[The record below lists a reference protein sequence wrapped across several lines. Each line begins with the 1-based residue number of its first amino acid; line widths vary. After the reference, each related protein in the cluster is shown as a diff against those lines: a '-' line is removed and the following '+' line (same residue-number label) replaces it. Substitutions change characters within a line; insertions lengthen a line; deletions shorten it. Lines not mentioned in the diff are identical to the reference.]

1 MSKSTS
7 TRNIVLK
14 NYVKKHIINLYQHI
28 ISILSTYDIP
38 LLKNCQNEMEHT
50 WKIMKEFTRKS
61 KT

>member
-1 MSKSTS
+1 MLS
-7 TRNIVLK
+7 I
-14 NYVKKHIINLYQHI
+14 KHIVNLYQHI

>member
-1 MSKSTS
+1 MLSIK
-7 TRNIVLK
+7 NIVS
-14 NYVKKHIINLYQHI
+14 LYQHI

-38 LLKNCQNEMEHT
+38 LLKNCQNEMKHT